1 MAQDRGISLK
11 RYAIQTNEWNISVHN
26 IRLIARESRESNK
39 SHNIWLHTKPDHL
52 TKIPNN

>member
-26 IRLIARESRESNK
+26 I
-39 SHNIWLHTKPDHL
+39 WLHTKPDQV
-52 TKIPNN
+52 TKIPDN